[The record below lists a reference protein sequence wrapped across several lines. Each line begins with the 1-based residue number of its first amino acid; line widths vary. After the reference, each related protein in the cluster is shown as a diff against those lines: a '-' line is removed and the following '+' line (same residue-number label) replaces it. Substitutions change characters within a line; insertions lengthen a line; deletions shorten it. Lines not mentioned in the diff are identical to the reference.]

1 MEARIDGHTT
11 MLGLFGSPVGHSGS
25 PAMYNYS
32 FEKAGINDAYLAFD
46 IQADE
51 MASALT
57 KMRVLNMRGAN
68 VTMPCKKVAA
78 ELVDEL
84 SPAAELIGAVNT
96 IVNNDGVL
104 VGHNTDGAGYVEN
117 LRQHGVDPQGKR
129 LTVLGAG
136 GAATA
141 IAVQMALDGAQAIHI
156 FNPKDSFYQ
165 NAELTAQKI
174 MDKVPA
180 CQVTVGD
187 INDQEVLTQAIAQS
201 DILANA
207 TKAGMAPNVE
217 QTNIKDMTVFRSDL
231 VVTDTVY
238 NPATTK
244 MLADA
249 AEHGSKTIGG
259 KGMLVWQGAAAF
271 KLYTGQEMPVEE
283 VTQWFFSDDGGR

>member
-32 FEKAGINDAYLAFD
+32 FEKKGINAAYLAFD
-46 IQADE
+46 VQADD

-68 VTMPCKKVAA
+68 VTMPCKKIAA
-78 ELVDEL
+78 KLVDEL

-104 VGHNTDGAGYVEN
+104 VGHNTDGVGFVEN
-117 LRQHGVDPQGKR
+117 LRHHGVEPQGKKV
-129 LTVLGAG
+129 TILGAG

-141 IAVQMALDGAQAIHI
+141 IAVQLALDGATTIHI
-156 FNPKDSFYQ
+156 FNPRDDFYK

-174 MDKVPA
+174 MQKVPT

-187 INDQEVLTQAIAQS
+187 INDQSALAQAIAQS
-201 DILANA
+201 DILSNA
-207 TKAGMAPNVE
+207 TKAGMAPNIE
-217 QTNIKDMTVFRSDL
+217 QTNIKDMNVFRDDL

-238 NPATTK
+238 NPAVTK

-249 AEHGSKTIGG
+249 AEHGSQTIGG

-271 KLYTGQEMPVEE
+271 KLYSGQDMPVAE
-283 VTQWFFSDDGGR
+283 VTQLFFSASGGH

>member
-32 FEKAGINDAYLAFD
+32 FEQAGINDAYLAFD

-51 MASALT
+51 MPRALE

-68 VTMPCKKVAA
+68 ITMPCKEAA
-78 ELVDEL
+78 AKLVDEL

-117 LRQHGVDPQGKR
+117 LRHHGVEPKGKR

-141 IAVQMALDGAQAIHI
+141 ISVQMALEGAVEIHI
-156 FNPKDSFYQ
+156 FNPKDAFYK

-174 MDKVPA
+174 MKKVPT
-180 CQVTVGD
+180 CKVSVGD
-187 INDQEVLTQAIAQS
+187 INDQDSLNAAIAAS

-207 TKAGMAPNVE
+207 TKAGMAPNVD
-217 QTNIKDMTVFRSDL
+217 QSNIHDLSVFRSDL

-238 NPATTK
+238 NPGTTK

-249 AEHGSKTIGG
+249 AAHGSQTIGG

-271 KLYTGQEMPVEE
+271 KLYTGKDMPVED
-283 VTQWFFSDDGGR
+283 VTRIFFSDDGGQ

>member
-84 SPAAELIGAVNT
+84 SPAAELIGA
-96 IVNNDGVL
+96 
-104 VGHNTDGAGYVEN
+104 
-117 LRQHGVDPQGKR
+117 
-129 LTVLGAG
+129 
-136 GAATA
+136 ATA

-180 CQVTVGD
+180 CKVTVGD
-187 INDQEVLTQAIAQS
+187 INDQEALTQAIAQS

-217 QTNIKDMTVFRSDL
+217 QTNIKDITVFRSDL

-283 VTQWFFSDDGGR
+283 VTQRFFSDDGGR

>member
-1 MEARIDGHTT
+1 
-11 MLGLFGSPVGHSGS
+11 
-25 PAMYNYS
+25 
-32 FEKAGINDAYLAFD
+32 
-46 IQADE
+46 
-51 MASALT
+51 
-57 KMRVLNMRGAN
+57 
-68 VTMPCKKVAA
+68 
-78 ELVDEL
+78 
-84 SPAAELIGAVNT
+84 
-96 IVNNDGVL
+96 
-104 VGHNTDGAGYVEN
+104 
-117 LRQHGVDPQGKR
+117 
-129 LTVLGAG
+129 
-136 GAATA
+136 
-141 IAVQMALDGAQAIHI
+141 
-156 FNPKDSFYQ
+156 DSFYQ

-283 VTQWFFSDDGGR
+283 VTQRFFSDDGGR